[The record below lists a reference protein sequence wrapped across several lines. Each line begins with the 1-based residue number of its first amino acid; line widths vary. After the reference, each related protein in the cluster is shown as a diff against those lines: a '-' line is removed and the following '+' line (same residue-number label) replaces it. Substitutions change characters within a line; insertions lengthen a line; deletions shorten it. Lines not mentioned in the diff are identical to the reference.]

1 MMKIVLD
8 TNAFLISI
16 PKKSKFRLIFDG
28 LINKTYNLIISNEIL
43 TEYFE
48 VIEQKTNI
56 IVASNIVELLLSL
69 DNVKKKDVFYRWDLI
84 KSDKDDNKFVD
95 CAIAGN
101 TDFIVT
107 NDKHFNVLKNVSF
120 PAISVISVN
129 EFINILQNE

>member
-1 MMKIVLD
+1 MKIVLD